1 MALVLGALG
10 FTGTSAIT
18 RGVSAAELAWH
29 GPSTCENRAYVAEQA
44 EALSR
49 RSLENTEGLAFE
61 VRVSGAGEA
70 WELVLVTRAAL
81 DGVARERK
89 FRGKTCTEVSDAAA
103 VAIAMTLGGRDEEP
117 LVASEAIPSNE
128 PPQERAPER
137 SPKPVV
143 LAKPASATDEPEL
156 AWFAAVHAVLDTG
169 ALPSVAFG
177 PELALGVDWRRLRL
191 SLDGGVL
198 LPNSAELAD
207 DRGGTFTLYYAA
219 LFACLTQPLGK
230 SAAAGCVGYELGSM
244 TGEGTGVDRPRLG
257 SALWQ
262 ALRFELGAGIPVSAS
277 VRVGLGV
284 GLAVPLSRP
293 EFELDQGEV
302 VHRAAAVS
310 GRARAGVELGF

>member
-1 MALVLGALG
+1 VLGALG
-10 FTGTSAIT
+10 FTGLTATAS
-18 RGVSAAELAWH
+18 GVSAAELAWH

-49 RSLENTEGLAFE
+49 RTLESAEGLAFE

-70 WELVLVTRAAL
+70 WELVLVTHTAP
-81 DGVARERK
+81 DGGPRERT
-89 FRGKTCTEVSDAAA
+89 FRGRSCAEVSDAAA

-117 LVASEAIPSNE
+117 LVATEEPSPSDERSAAPVPEYSPTPAVPAE
-128 PPQERAPER
+128 PP
-137 SPKPVV
+137 
-143 LAKPASATDEPEL
+143 SAADEPEV

-177 PELALGVDWRRLRL
+177 PELALGLDWRRLRL

-262 ALRFELGAGIPVSAS
+262 APRFEVGAATAVSAS

-310 GRARAGVELGF
+310 GRARAGVALAF